1 MAWLWWLCTIF
12 SEFWYETKVARRG
25 WTCMESY
32 SGQTMLTAF
41 NLSIF
46 RFDSVS
52 PELVSEFSIVSG
64 FEQFLGRDVV
74 ISPSKGARV

>member
-1 MAWLWWLCTIF
+1 
-12 SEFWYETKVARRG
+12 
-25 WTCMESY
+25 MESY

-74 ISPSKGARV
+74 ISPSKCARV